1 MFGFLIR
8 LTLMDPKENGYQNSH
23 LVLLIY
29 VRALTK
35 RERIGALMM
44 DAHGLDGHTFDAP
57 LSRRFGGT
65 TTMFWGFG
73 V

>member
-1 MFGFLIR
+1 M
-8 LTLMDPKENGYQNSH
+8 QVVHQS
-23 LVLLIY
+23 

-35 RERIGALMM
+35 RERVGALVV
-44 DAHGLDGHTFDAP
+44 DAHGHDGHTFDAP